1 MLKFF
6 YLTTLCLCLFVL
18 LKSEDKSEL
27 SKRVQEDVRKCQAA
41 VYSADVDV
49 VLSFSHPKILELMG
63 GIEKAKETLTK
74 TLNKLKES
82 EMKVESLEFPEPP
95 RFFDSKS
102 NHFVIISTHTIIS
115 SKGQKAESL
124 NFQLGIKAIG
134 ENKWTYIEG
143 SRLNNENVKQLFPDF
158 PDNYEFPK
166 CTRKKL

>member
-1 MLKFF
+1 MMKLF
-6 YLTTLCLCLFVL
+6 YLTVFSLFLFVL
-18 LKSEDKSEL
+18 IYSEDKSEITK
-27 SKRVQEDVRKCQAA
+27 SIQEDVRKCMAA

-49 VLSFSHPKILELMG
+49 VLTFSHSKTIDLMG
-63 GIEKAKETLTK
+63 GKEKAKEILTK
-74 TLNKLKES
+74 TLTKLKES
-82 EMKVESLEFPEPP
+82 EMKVESLEFPEIPKY
-95 RFFDSKS
+95 FDSKT
-102 NHFVIISTHTIIS
+102 NHFVIISTLTIIS

-143 SRLNNENVKQLFPDF
+143 SRINNENIKQLFPDF